1 MVSVPVELLLAPWA
15 LLADPPVALPTS
27 VAELPL
33 VPANTTQA
41 AAVDPVTALAVRVT
55 PLDRVKFPPAVAEL
69 ALSFLTV
76 PTVVAT
82 LTVMAKLLE
91 CKTSALVKVD
101 QTSAAV
107 PLGVVAH
114 TSVALMLPAFL
125 AK

>member
-1 MVSVPVELLLAPWA
+1 M
-15 LLADPPVALPTS
+15 
-27 VAELPL
+27 
-33 VPANTTQA
+33 
-41 AAVDPVTALAVRVT
+41 
-55 PLDRVKFPPAVAEL
+55 AEL

-76 PTVVAT
+76 PTVVST
-82 LTVMAKLLE
+82 LTVIAKLLE